1 MKPLLKLTAIA
12 AIALTACQKA
22 ETTISVNLTD
32 LPEGAVV
39 EIYKFEGR
47 VGDRVFSDTVHN
59 GVFCKTYVC
68 DSFNTNTY
76 YDVEIVMG
84 NYYSHRYVYISPNT
98 NSKVSGSDIYSAKW
112 TVTSKNPHQRFENDM
127 NDATGEINDE
137 MRKLESQLQNP
148 EVTPE
153 ERQPLINKL
162 NSLGAERTDLTLS
175 AMEKLPVDEYWMGYL
190 ENYSRMVSRAGSAH
204 PRYAQIVE
212 LYNRMSEADK
222 ATPSG
227 KIITQNI
234 FGKTPAVGEK
244 YIDLDFYDAEGNS
257 HHLAEYQG
265 KWMLLEFSSYGCEPC
280 RTLTPAF
287 NYLYGRGI
295 GKTLEII
302 ALTEDEKSV
311 FEDMAATDKPVYPL
325 WNNRERI
332 LFPTYQIYYMPTFY
346 LVSPEG
352 TIAETWH
359 GAGSS
364 WPRIVDAILK
374 ADAFPKPEFKN
385 ENNVTVITFPKFAS
399 NNSVMF
405 VDKVELYADSTVIN
419 CSYPSFILCTIR
431 PETYLMA
438 NSKKIKILK
447 TVTRQNKVIPSSL
460 GISSNYRVTF
470 EPLPQGTTEFDFIE
484 GDCDGCFRVT
494 GIKVRE

>member
-59 GVFCKTYVC
+59 GVFCQTYVC
-68 DSFNTNTY
+68 DSFNINTY

-98 NSKVSGSDIYSAKW
+98 DSKVSGSDIYSAKW

-127 NDATGEINDE
+127 NDATGEVDVE
-137 MRKLESQLQNP
+137 MDKLEAKLQTT

-153 ERQPLINKL
+153 ERQSIIDKL
-162 NSLGAERTDLTLS
+162 NRLHSELTDLTFS
-175 AMEKLPVDEYWMGYL
+175 AMEKLPVDEYWMERFEIMTTPVVHMGTAY
-190 ENYSRMVSRAGSAH
+190 RK
-204 PRYAQIVE
+204 YAQLVE
-212 LYNRMSEADK
+212 LYNRMSEDDK

-234 FGKTPAVGEK
+234 FGKTPAIGEK

-265 KWMLLEFSSYGCEPC
+265 KWMLLEFSSYSCEPC

-374 ADAFPKPEFKN
+374 ADAFPKPEFKT

-419 CSYPSFILCTIR
+419 CSYPSFILCNIR
-431 PETYLMA
+431 PETCLMA
-438 NSKKIKILK
+438 NNKKIKILK
-447 TVTRQNKVIPSSL
+447 TVTGQNKVIPSSS
-460 GISSNYRVTF
+460 GIASNYRVTF
-470 EPLPQGTTEFDFIE
+470 EPLPQGTTEFDFFE
-484 GDCDGCFRVT
+484 SDCDGCFRVM
-494 GIKVRE
+494 GIKVKE

>member
-22 ETTISVNLTD
+22 ETTISINLTD
-32 LPEGAVV
+32 IPDGAVV

-244 YIDLDFYDAEGNS
+244 YIDLDFYDVEGNS
-257 HHLAEYQG
+257 HHLAEYKG

-295 GKTLEII
+295 GKTL
-302 ALTEDEKSV
+302 
-311 FEDMAATDKPVYPL
+311 
-325 WNNRERI
+325 
-332 LFPTYQIYYMPTFY
+332 
-346 LVSPEG
+346 
-352 TIAETWH
+352 
-359 GAGSS
+359 
-364 WPRIVDAILK
+364 
-374 ADAFPKPEFKN
+374 
-385 ENNVTVITFPKFAS
+385 
-399 NNSVMF
+399 
-405 VDKVELYADSTVIN
+405 
-419 CSYPSFILCTIR
+419 
-431 PETYLMA
+431 
-438 NSKKIKILK
+438 
-447 TVTRQNKVIPSSL
+447 
-460 GISSNYRVTF
+460 
-470 EPLPQGTTEFDFIE
+470 
-484 GDCDGCFRVT
+484 
-494 GIKVRE
+494 

>member
-1 MKPLLKLTAIA
+1 MKPLFKLTAIA

-22 ETTISVNLTD
+22 ETTISVNLTN
-32 LPEGAVV
+32 LPEGTVV
-39 EIYKFEGR
+39 EIYKYEGH

-59 GVFCKTYVC
+59 GAFCQTYVC

-76 YDVEIVMG
+76 YDVEIVIG

-162 NSLGAERTDLTLS
+162 NSLGAECTDLTLS

-227 KIITQNI
+227 KIIT
-234 FGKTPAVGEK
+234 AVGEK
-244 YIDLDFYDAEGNS
+244 YTDLDFYDAEGNA

-374 ADAFPKPEFKN
+374 ADAFPKPEFKT

-438 NSKKIKILK
+438 NSKKIKTLK
-447 TVTRQNKVIPSSL
+447 TATGQNKVIPSSS
-460 GISSNYRVTF
+460 GIASNYRVTF

-494 GIKVRE
+494 GIKVKE